1 MATSQTTV
9 EETKIIRMLAAEA
22 ARHTANAR
30 DAAKEA
36 AEYNAEA
43 ELLQEQAED
52 AADRGDSKTAASFTA
67 QKRKERRAAH
77 RAAARAH
84 REAALAIGCH
94 AEGDEPKEDV
104 WGNETAVNSAREYA
118 NQASGSACGW
128 FEAYRKV
135 RTVVRVAKRAGTVDA
150 HEKAAKAHEKAGG

>member
-1 MATSQTTV
+1 MATSQTTR
-9 EETKIIRMLAAEA
+9 EEWAAEA
-22 ARHTANAR
+22 ARHAANAR

-36 AEYNAEA
+36 AEHNAEA

-52 AADRGDSKTAASFTA
+52 AADRGDSKTAASFTT

-94 AEGDEPKEDV
+94 AEGDEP
-104 WGNETAVNSAREYA
+104 NETAVNSAREYA

-135 RTVVRVAKRAGTVDA
+135 RTAVRVAKQAGTADA